1 MIPAGRSEM
10 EVSTVSDAD
19 TPRPDAPESRNPIST
34 RAVIGSVLAAAFG
47 VQSSRNRERDFSQGS
62 YRHFVIAGI
71 VFTVLFVL
79 TLVAVV
85 RVVLS

>member
-1 MIPAGRSEM
+1 MTDTQQSEAAKDKPGTAM
-10 EVSTVSDAD
+10 STK
-19 TPRPDAPESRNPIST
+19 
-34 RAVIGSVLAAAFG
+34 AVVGSVLSAAFG

-62 YRHFVIAGI
+62 YRHFIIAGV

-85 RVVLS
+85 RIVLG